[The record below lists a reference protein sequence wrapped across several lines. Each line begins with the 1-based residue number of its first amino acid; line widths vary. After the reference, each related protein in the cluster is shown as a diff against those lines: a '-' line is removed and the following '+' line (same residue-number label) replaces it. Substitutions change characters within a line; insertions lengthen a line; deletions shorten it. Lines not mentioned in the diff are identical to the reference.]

1 MMCAVLVEV
10 IGAAVAVLV
19 AALPPPPDKV
29 VRETRSYGTVTIDHK
44 AHLSL
49 RGACKAC
56 HGPGRVGKFSFTPRA
71 AHDACRACHTEMARG
86 PTTCRGCHV
95 VAPKKELVARPAEA
109 APAGDP
115 AAPSVATVAMATG
128 PGASPTPMTPS
139 HVPTAPG
146 PPALTPATAPTSTPF
161 LRAAEF
167 GLLSLVGERQ
177 DLVVGPSLQLMG
189 RVGGTVITYTM
200 AHAGGSAGGRTHFLI
215 GGGREFSVAPTVR
228 ATALAVGGLDA
239 THDPVSAMPALGLR
253 GGVEWS
259 SRSRWSVGFSVTALT
274 DVVQRGS
281 LGDRTGGTTVGF
293 TMSACRSLAWR

>member
-1 MMCAVLVEV
+1 MCAVLVEV

-49 RGACKAC
+49 RVACKAC
-56 HGPGRVGKFSFTPRA
+56 HGAGRVGKISFTPRA
-71 AHDACRACHTEMARG
+71 AHDTCRACHTEMARG

-95 VAPKKELVARPAEA
+95 VAPKQQLVASPAEA

-115 AAPSVATVAMATG
+115 AATPVATVAMATG
-128 PGASPTPMTPS
+128 PGAAAPTPMAPS
-139 HVPTAPG
+139 HVPAA
-146 PPALTPATAPTSTPF
+146 PALTPATAPTSTRF

-167 GLLSLVGERQ
+167 GLLTLVGERQ

-189 RVGGTVITYTM
+189 RVGSGVITYTM

-215 GGGREFSVAPTVR
+215 GGGREFSLAPTVR
-228 ATALAVGGLDA
+228 ATAVALGGLDA
-239 THDPVSAMPALGLR
+239 THAPVSAMPALGLR

-259 SRSRWSVGFSVTALT
+259 TRSRWSVGFSVTALT